1 MVSWDVAVMAMIG
14 VSAMGFLIA
23 DGERSRVRYIQAMR
37 RCLAR
42 FADVLR
48 FEQPE
53 LAQLLRR
60 VNLRSTVQERQ
71 LTQMLHACADRLD
84 NCVNPQLM
92 LLFAGECACSPGYG
106 VLTEEDKTAFETFLG
121 ELGRTGLDEQ
131 MKLIGEADE
140 RLRRRE
146 AEVEHE
152 CAQRSRLIRT
162 LGVTAGAAVF
172 LLLI

>member
-1 MVSWDVAVMAMIG
+1 MAMIG

-60 VNLRSTVQERQ
+60 VNLRATAQERQ

-92 LLFAGECACSPGYG
+92 LLFAG
-106 VLTEEDKTAFETFLG
+106 
-121 ELGRTGLDEQ
+121 
-131 MKLIGEADE
+131 
-140 RLRRRE
+140 
-146 AEVEHE
+146 
-152 CAQRSRLIRT
+152 
-162 LGVTAGAAVF
+162 
-172 LLLI
+172 

>member
-1 MVSWDVAVMAMIG
+1 MEK
-14 VSAMGFLIA
+14 L
-23 DGERSRVRYIQAMR
+23 
-37 RCLAR
+37 
-42 FADVLR
+42 
-48 FEQPE
+48 
-53 LAQLLRR
+53 
-60 VNLRSTVQERQ
+60 
-71 LTQMLHACADRLD
+71 
-84 NCVNPQLM
+84 
-92 LLFAGECACSPGYG
+92 
-106 VLTEEDKTAFETFLG
+106 LG
-121 ELGRTGLDEQ
+121 ELTAQELARGYYKHASGRYICCLCGEAFEPGQVYPMEGRFYDAEHAVQRHVEAHGGAFEALLGEPGRTGLDEQ

>member
-1 MVSWDVAVMAMIG
+1 
-14 VSAMGFLIA
+14 
-23 DGERSRVRYIQAMR
+23 
-37 RCLAR
+37 
-42 FADVLR
+42 
-48 FEQPE
+48 
-53 LAQLLRR
+53 
-60 VNLRSTVQERQ
+60 
-71 LTQMLHACADRLD
+71 
-84 NCVNPQLM
+84 
-92 LLFAGECACSPGYG
+92 
-106 VLTEEDKTAFETFLG
+106 
-121 ELGRTGLDEQ
+121 

>member
-1 MVSWDVAVMAMIG
+1 M
-14 VSAMGFLIA
+14 
-23 DGERSRVRYIQAMR
+23 
-37 RCLAR
+37 
-42 FADVLR
+42 
-48 FEQPE
+48 
-53 LAQLLRR
+53 
-60 VNLRSTVQERQ
+60 
-71 LTQMLHACADRLD
+71 
-84 NCVNPQLM
+84 
-92 LLFAGECACSPGYG
+92 
-106 VLTEEDKTAFETFLG
+106 LTEADKGAFEALLG

>member
-1 MVSWDVAVMAMIG
+1 MVSWDAAVMAMIG

-23 DGERSRVRYIQAMR
+23 DGERVRVRYIQAMR
-37 RCLAR
+37 RCLTR

-60 VNLRSTVQERQ
+60 VNLRATPQERQ
-71 LTQMLHACADRLD
+71 LSQLLHACAERLD
-84 NCVNPQLM
+84 RCVNPQLT
-92 LLFAGECACSPGYG
+92 LLFAGECVRAPGYG
-106 VLTEEDKTAFETFLG
+106 VLTEADKGAFEALLG

>member
-1 MVSWDVAVMAMIG
+1 MAMIG

-23 DGERSRVRYIQAMR
+23 DGERARVRYIQAMR
-37 RCLAR
+37 RCLMR

-53 LAQLLRR
+53 LAQLLRH
-60 VNLRSTVQERQ
+60 VNLRATPQERQ
-71 LTQMLHACADRLD
+71 LSQLLHACAERLD
-84 NCVNPQLM
+84 RCVNPQLT
-92 LLFAGECACSPGYG
+92 LLFAGECVRAPGYG
-106 VLTEEDKTAFETFLG
+106 VLTEEDKGAFEALLG

>member
-23 DGERSRVRYIQAMR
+23 DGERARVRYIQAMR

-60 VNLRSTVQERQ
+60 VNLHATAQERQ
-71 LTQMLHACADRLD
+71 LTQLLHACADRLD
-84 NCVNPQLM
+84 HCVNPQLM
-92 LLFAGECACSPGYG
+92 LLFAGECARAPGYG
-106 VLTEEDKTAFETFLG
+106 VLTGEDKAAFETLLG

-131 MKLIGEADE
+131 MKLIGAADE

-146 AEVEHE
+146 AEVERE